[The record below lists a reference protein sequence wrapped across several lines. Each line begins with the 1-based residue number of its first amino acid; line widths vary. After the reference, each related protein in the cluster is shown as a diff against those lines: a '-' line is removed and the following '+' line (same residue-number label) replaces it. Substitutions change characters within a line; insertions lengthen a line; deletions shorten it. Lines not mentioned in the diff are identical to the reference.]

1 VLEVL
6 SGVLVIEFAERYD
19 VAWHTVHWWRY
30 AARVGISSSM
40 TELRHHSTTQLLSRP
55 QADLDPA
62 GKLLFPAGSA
72 APELTVSSLR
82 GLRPGMP

>member
-19 VAWHTVHWWRY
+19 VAWHTVHGWRY

-40 TELRHHSTTQLLSRP
+40 KELRHHSTTQLLSRP
-55 QADLDPA
+55 QADLNPRGEA
-62 GKLLFPAGSA
+62 PVPRGVNRA
-72 APELTVSSLR
+72 AAD
-82 GLRPGMP
+82 